1 MVEYKKGKKILP
13 SVCIAQACCESGYF
27 TSQKMI
33 NANAV
38 FGIKVGKSKYHFGKA
53 WKDKAYSTKTKE
65 CYDGKTYTDITDMF
79 RAYDTIQESVED
91 YYDLL
96 CNASRY
102 KKAVGETDPKKA
114 IASIKDGGYATDPKY
129 VSTIMS
135 IINSNN
141 LTQYDTVGN
150 TEKEK
155 PIVSTTVIVGSARID
170 ENGKISGGV
179 AGDQTGKE
187 VCTQAY
193 YTHSKGWYLYRAKDA
208 AVAESLAS
216 AMLDACNN
224 GNIGYDQGERSTV
237 ISQLRKYGTLKKIAT
252 KTEADCSSLVRAC
265 CIEAGF
271 DTGNFNTASEGTVL
285 NKTGMFESR
294 KSVTSSTELFNG
306 DILVTKTKGHTV
318 VVVSGNPRT
327 VGNVSAKPNNKLI
340 RKLQSAKSRDNSIAG
355 TYKTTANLNLRYG
368 PGKDKYDS
376 IIILPAGTEC
386 QCYGYYTL
394 ASGVKWLYIAASVNG
409 KQYTGFVSIRYL
421 TAVTRSTGRGTTTAK

>member
-1 MVEYKKGKKILP
+1 MAEYKKGKKILP
-13 SVCIAQACCESGYF
+13 SVCIAQGCCESGYF

-38 FGIKVGKSKYHFGKA
+38 FGIKVGKSKFHFGKA

-65 CYDGKTYTDITDMF
+65 CYDGKTYTAITDMF

-114 IASIKDGGYATDPKY
+114 IASIKAGGYATDPEY

-141 LTQYDTVGN
+141 LTQYDIVEN
-150 TEKEK
+150 VEKEK
-155 PIVSTTVIVGSARID
+155 PIVSTAVIVGSARID
-170 ENGKISGGV
+170 ENGKISGGA

-187 VCTQAY
+187 VCTHAY
-193 YTHSKGWYLYRAKDA
+193 YMHSKGWYLYRAKDA

-224 GNIGYDQGERSTV
+224 SNIGYDQGDRSTV
-237 ISQLRKYGTLKKIAT
+237 ISQLEKYGTLKKIAT

-271 DTGNFNTASEGTVL
+271 DTGNFNTASEGVAL
-285 NKTGMFESR
+285 DKTGMFESR

-318 VVVSGNPRT
+318 IVVSGNPRKSSSVSQAQTGT
-327 VGNVSAKPNNKLI
+327 VASASSKFKVGRNYTLQANMYVRESANGKKKRFTKLTVN
-340 RKLQSAKSRDNSIAG
+340 AKSNGYADTEGYGILKKG
-355 TYKTTANLNLRYG
+355 TVVTCKDIQEKDGGVWIKIPSGWVCGIGTD
-368 PGKDKYDS
+368 GKVY
-376 IIILPAGTEC
+376 
-386 QCYGYYTL
+386 
-394 ASGVKWLYIAASVNG
+394 
-409 KQYTGFVSIRYL
+409 
-421 TAVTRSTGRGTTTAK
+421 AK

>member
-1 MVEYKKGKKILP
+1 MATKAQVKKCIETIAPLAMAEYKKGKKILP
-13 SVCIAQACCESGYF
+13 SVCIAQACCESSYL

-65 CYDGKTYTDITDMF
+65 CYDGKTYTKITDMF

-102 KKAVGETDPKKA
+102 KKAVGETNPKKA
-114 IASIKDGGYATDPKY
+114 ITSIKDGGYATDPKY

-155 PIVSTTVIVGSARID
+155 PNASTAVIVGSARID
-170 ENGKISGGV
+170 EKGKISGGT

-187 VCTQAY
+187 VSTQAY
-193 YTHSKGWYLYRAKDA
+193 YMHSKGWYLYRAKEK
-208 AVAESLAS
+208 AVAERLAS
-216 AMLDACNN
+216 AMSDACKND
-224 GNIGYDQGERSTV
+224 NIGYDQAERSTV
-237 ISQLRKYGTLKKIAT
+237 ISQLKKYGTLKKIDT

-271 DTGNFNTASEGTVL
+271 DPGNFNTASEGAAL
-285 NKTGMFESR
+285 DRTGRFEPR
-294 KSVTSSTELFNG
+294 KAVTASTILYNG

-318 VVVSGNPRT
+318 IVISGNAR
-327 VGNVSAKPNNKLI
+327 KPN
-340 RKLQSAKSRDNSIAG
+340 KS
-355 TYKTTANLNLRYG
+355 
-368 PGKDKYDS
+368 DS
-376 IIILPAGTEC
+376 
-386 QCYGYYTL
+386 
-394 ASGVKWLYIAASVNG
+394 V
-409 KQYTGFVSIRYL
+409 
-421 TAVTRSTGRGTTTAK
+421 